1 LSQKNGQENCF
12 SLDEFIFKG
21 VINNHDLKVTL
32 FTTFL
37 FFCIINFLA
46 NLGMI
51 ILVRMDSQL
60 HLPIY
65 FFLSYLSFC
74 DLWYSTATRLR
85 CLWIFPARKKLIS
98 VVGCVFQLFTLC
110 NFPRNCAFHVFQ
122 TKFCLFPRSR
132 QMSSLFY
139 ILVIPMLN
147 PLIYSLRE
155 KDMKNALEKFIV
167 FLRKV

>member
-1 LSQKNGQENCF
+1 LSQKNGQENCS

-37 FFCIINFLA
+37 FVCIISFLA

-65 FFLSYLSFC
+65 FFLSYLFFC

-98 VVGCVFQLFTLC
+98 VVPAISNHFIYTV
-110 NFPRNCAFHVFQ
+110 NMSDR

-139 ILVIPMLN
+139 ILVIPILN

-155 KDMKNALEKFIV
+155 K
-167 FLRKV
+167 